1 MRPRLLWPFLPALVL
16 AEHVGHVL
24 VHRIEEPDAHAR
36 AQLLTQTGHAYMGYL
51 QAPLGLCLALV
62 AATLVSRVIAGFRQR
77 PMRAAPS
84 WWWAGLPALAFVLQ
98 EPLGEVVHAGVFEW
112 SMLLSP
118 VSLLGATLEFGCG
131 LLCLILVRKL
141 LAAAHNVG
149 RAFAGAA
156 SCRPRLVSITAEL
169 CCPQIAPP
177 SRLALAHGAG
187 ERAPPFFG

>member
-1 MRPRLLWPFLPALVL
+1 MRARLLWPFLPALVL

-36 AQLLTQTGHAYMGYL
+36 TQLLTQTGHGYMGYL
-51 QAPLGLCLALV
+51 QAPLGLCLVLV
-62 AATLVSRVIAGFRQR
+62 AATLVSRVIAGFRHR
-77 PMRAAPS
+77 PMRSAPS

-98 EPLGEVVHAGVFEW
+98 EPLGEVVHAGAFEW

-118 VSLLGATLEFGCG
+118 VLLLGATLELGCG

-141 LAAAHNVG
+141 LAAAHSVG
-149 RAFAGAA
+149 RVLASAA
-156 SCRPRLVSITAEL
+156 SCRPRLVSLTAEL

-177 SRLALAHGAG
+177 RRLALAHGAG
-187 ERAPPFFG
+187 ERAPPLFG

>member
-1 MRPRLLWPFLPALVL
+1 MRARLLWPFLPALVL

-36 AQLLTQTGHAYMGYL
+36 AQLLTQTGHGYMDYL
-51 QAPLGLCLALV
+51 QAPLGLCLVLV

-77 PMRAAPS
+77 PKRAAPS
-84 WWWAGLPALAFVLQ
+84 WWWAGLPAVAFVLQ
-98 EPLGEVVHAGVFEW
+98 EPLGEVAHAGAFEW

-149 RAFAGAA
+149 CAFAGAA
-156 SCRPRLVSITAEL
+156 SCRPRLAPLAVEL
-169 CCPQIAPP
+169 SCAQIALPR
-177 SRLALAHGAG
+177 RLALAHGAG
-187 ERAPPFFG
+187 ERAPPLFG